1 MLMVEAPKSA
11 VPLHVTIPLPA
22 RLMMPR
28 PARLVVLMVT
38 LNFPL
43 WAGLEK
49 IPVKLDVLA
58 PPPPGFAGLL
68 LSLQPARAIRPRVRT
83 TESARI
89 RLVVR
94 KIPRA
99 PFMKPPVSCELACD
113 RACTMDPTGT
123 APVRRGEN
131 GS

>member
-1 MLMVEAPKSA
+1 MFEAPRSA
-11 VPLHVTIPLPA
+11 VPLHVTIPLRA
-22 RLMMPR
+22 RWMMPR

-49 IPVKLDVLA
+49 IPVKLEVLA
-58 PPPPGFAGLL
+58 PPPPGFAGFL
-68 LSLQPARAIRPRVRT
+68 LSLQPARAISPRIAT

-89 RLVVR
+89 RFGIR
-94 KIPRA
+94 KIVRA
-99 PFMKPPVSCELACD
+99 PFMKPPVSYELACD

-123 APVRRGEN
+123 APVRLGEN